1 MKILSTFI
9 IIFFL
14 TVSLNLSLAQQ
25 QNPQITS
32 GKADINW
39 DKANEIIAS
48 IKSTKFIDKTYLVT
62 DFGAV
67 ADGKTACKN
76 AFEKAINQCSEA
88 GGGKIIVPAGN
99 YYMNGPLVF
108 KSNVCIEL
116 QKGAVLNFSSNVK
129 DYLPLVLTK
138 FEGTEVYNYS
148 PLIYAYQ
155 ATNIALI
162 GKGTINGNGAQNFSN
177 WKNLQNKDKTVLRK
191 MGTDG
196 VPVYE
201 RIFGEGHYLR
211 PSFFQP
217 FGCSNVLLEGIT
229 ILDSPFWVIHP
240 VYCDNVIIRGV
251 TVKSYNTNNDGCDPE
266 SSSNVLIEDCVFATG
281 DDAIAIKAGR
291 DNDAWR
297 VGRATENVVI
307 RNCVFESKI
316 NGVCIG
322 SEISGG
328 VRNVFIE
335 NIKIPKSAN
344 AIYFKSNTNRGG
356 FIENIFVRNIHADSV
371 KETLIRFEPNYKGE
385 GKMMHP
391 TNFNGFYLENI
402 TSNLVEGCGLYL
414 AGLEISALKN
424 VTLSN
429 IEIKKTPVAYGL
441 KFAEH
446 IVFKDVVVNGE
457 KLAEKPEEKTLVKL
471 TTF

>member
-1 MKILSTFI
+1 MKFKIAWVLILFTK
-9 IIFFL
+9 
-14 TVSLNLSLAQQ
+14 LSFAQ
-25 QNPQITS
+25 T
-32 GKADINW
+32 GWEKADKIVKN
-39 DKANEIIAS
+39 
-48 IKSTKFIDKTYLVT
+48 IKTVNFEETTYLIT
-62 DFGAV
+62 DFGAS
-67 ADGKTACKN
+67 ANGKSPCKTAFEN
-76 AFEKAINQCSEA
+76 AIKQCSEA

-108 KSNVCIEL
+108 KSNVCIDL
-116 QKGAVLNFSSNVK
+116 QKGAVLNFSSNEK

-155 ATNIALI
+155 AINIALI
-162 GKGTINGNGAQNFSN
+162 GKGTINGNGAQNFSK

-196 VPVYE
+196 VPVYK
-201 RIFGEGHYLR
+201 RIFGEGYFLR

-229 ILDSPFWVIHP
+229 VLDSPFWVIHP

-281 DDAIAIKAGR
+281 DDAIAIKSGR

-356 FIENIFVRNIHADSV
+356 FIENIFVRNVHAESV
-371 KETLIRFEPNYKGE
+371 KEVLIRFEPNYKGK
-385 GKMMHP
+385 GAMMHP
-391 TNFNGFYLENI
+391 TNFKDFHLENI

-414 AGLEISALKN
+414 AGLSKSALKN
-424 VTLSN
+424 LTLSN
-429 IEIKKTPVAYGL
+429 IEIKKTPIAYGL
-441 KFAEH
+441 KFGQN

-457 KLAEKPEEKTLVKL
+457 KLAEKPTDIELVKL

>member
-1 MKILSTFI
+1 MRLFSRILIAGFLIATF
-9 IIFFL
+9 
-14 TVSLNLSLAQQ
+14 TPSVAQY
-25 QNPQITS
+25 T
-32 GKADINW
+32 KAEIASDQVEVNW
-39 DKANEIIAS
+39 DKASEIIAR
-48 IKSTKFIDKTYLVT
+48 IKPVTFPNKNYLIA

-67 ADGKTACKN
+67 ADGKSPCKS
-76 AFEKAINQCSEA
+76 AFDKAIQTCNEA

-108 KSNVCIEL
+108 KSNVCVEL
-116 QKGAVLNFSSNVK
+116 QKGAVLNFSSNEN
-129 DYLPLVLTK
+129 DYLPLVLTRW
-138 FEGTEVYNYS
+138 EGVEVYNYS

-162 GKGTINGNGAQNFSN
+162 GQGTINGNGAQNFSK
-177 WKNLQNKDKTVLRK
+177 WKNLQNPDKTALRK
-191 MGTDG
+191 MGTAG

-240 VYCDNVIIRGV
+240 VYCDNVIVRGV

-266 SSSNVLIEDCVFATG
+266 SSSNVLVEECIFATG
-281 DDAIAIKAGR
+281 DDAIAIKSGR

-344 AIYFKSNTNRGG
+344 AIYFKSNTNRSG
-356 FIENIFVRNIHADSV
+356 FIENIFVRNVHAESV
-371 KETLIRFEPNYKGE
+371 KEALIRFEPNYKGE
-385 GKMMHP
+385 GNMMHP
-391 TNFNGFYLENI
+391 TNFNGFHLENI
-402 TSNLVEGCGLYL
+402 TSNLVEDCGLYL
-414 AGLEISALKN
+414 AGLPKSALKN
-424 VTLSN
+424 VKLSN

-457 KLAEKPEEKTLVKL
+457 KLAEKPEEKELVKL